1 MAASIEERLS
11 KVEGVVSEHDRIFDM
26 IHGEIRDVKV
36 SLDNR
41 IDDFREEINRRFDE
55 AREQTNRRFD
65 EMDRRIEGLGGR
77 IEGLDKRIDRLDGRI
92 DRLDGRIDETNKK
105 LDLNFKW
112 LVAIQIT
119 TLVAIIGM
127 GVSITL
133 AVLPR

>member
-1 MAASIEERLS
+1 MVASIEERLS

-65 EMDRRIEGLGGR
+65 EAREETNRRFDEI
-77 IEGLDKRIDRLDGRI
+77 DKRMDKLDGRI
-92 DRLDGRIDETNKK
+92 DKVDGRIDETNKK
-105 LDLNFKW
+105 LDSNFKW
-112 LVAIQIT
+112 LVAIQVT
-119 TLVAIIGM
+119 TLIAIIGM

-133 AVLPR
+133 AMLPK